1 MIKLRDE
8 LLGKVVEE
16 EEPGEK
22 PVEESEG
29 ESESESEPELEPEL
43 EPRHLR
49 IRSARAT
56 AKEGQSSQVTKM
68 LKVF

>member
-8 LLGKVVEE
+8 LLGKVVETE

-22 PVEESEG
+22 RVE

-49 IRSARAT
+49 IRSARVT